1 MWSYQ
6 EKAEDEIVALEA
18 KITKLMVRI
27 LEDPTVLSHIK
38 ELEERIDIMQS
49 VEVDHGRTVSV

>member
-6 EKAEDEIVALEA
+6 EHAIDEIVALEA
-18 KITKLMVRI
+18 KITKLLANLLDEPEAISR
-27 LEDPTVLSHIK
+27 LE